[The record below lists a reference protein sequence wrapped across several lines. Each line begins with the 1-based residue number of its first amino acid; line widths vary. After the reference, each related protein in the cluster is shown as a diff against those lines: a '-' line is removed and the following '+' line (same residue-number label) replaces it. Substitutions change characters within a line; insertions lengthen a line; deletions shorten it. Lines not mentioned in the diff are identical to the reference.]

1 MDALSAIDVFSMKV
15 FFFFQYRPR
24 DGTLEELFFF
34 FEFCPMRVHPCA
46 HVCIFNEKTKG
57 KFPGEH
63 HVV

>member
-15 FFFFQYRPR
+15 
-24 DGTLEELFFF
+24 FFF

-57 KFPGEH
+57 KFPEEH

>member
-15 FFFFQYRPR
+15 FFFQYRPR

-34 FEFCPMRVHPCA
+34 FRILSHARASMRPCI
-46 HVCIFNEKTKG
+46 IFNEKTKG